1 MGGVSDLKDERRE
14 GNGWWCWLHNS
25 VNVFICLFFNPSIVA
40 LKCCVSFCYTT
51 M

>member
-25 VNVFICLFFNPSIVA
+25 VNVFIYLFFNPSIVA
-40 LKCCVSFCYTT
+40 LQCYVSFCYTT